1 MCIAVRPPSA
11 MLSSSISS
19 EVAWA
24 ARMPWRAAAL
34 MAITFCMTVSHYCR
48 LAALVGEIVNQHRFQ
63 DVCAKSGK
71 WFRARK
77 NCFVVLPMTKHSRQ
91 KHLQFELDGSTR
103 VDYWGLGIRP
113 CRRQARTGI

>member
-1 MCIAVRPPSA
+1 MCIAERPPSA

-24 ARMPWRAAAL
+24 AMMPWRAAAL

-48 LAALVGEIVNQHRFQ
+48 LAALVGRIVNQHKFQ

-71 WFRARK
+71 WFRPRK
-77 NCFVVLPMTKHSRQ
+77 NCFVATIATKHSGS
-91 KHLQFELDGSTR
+91 KLLQFELDDFDAG
-103 VDYWGLGIRP
+103 
-113 CRRQARTGI
+113 

>member
-1 MCIAVRPPSA
+1 MCIAFRPPSA

-19 EVAWA
+19 EVACA

-34 MAITFCMTVSHYCR
+34 MAMTFCMTVSRYCR

-71 WFRARK
+71 WFRVRK
-77 NCFVVLPMTKHSRQ
+77 NCFVALRATKHSR
-91 KHLQFELDGSTR
+91 KTLQFELDGS
-103 VDYWGLGIRP
+103 D
-113 CRRQARTGI
+113 QAWLKA